1 MEGFG
6 GGEETAGWAPLHA
19 APASERTMTSRR
31 CTGRHDTRLTLVQHP
46 SNLKLGRDGQPPVD
60 LGGSPAIRAVRGFR
74 AFLREHG
81 RRLWWLHSAYALAI
95 GVGVVTFAQRGFEHA
110 RWLAVS
116 LGLAW
121 LLVVLLFRLFG
132 SGQAARGFDA
142 EDAKTRVR
150 FYVMTYALKN
160 LYQGMLF
167 FLLPFYWKSA
177 TLDAPNIAFVLL
189 LATCAVIS
197 ALDLVFDRVLMRW
210 RSLASVFHGV
220 TLFGC
225 LNLVIP
231 ALFPDTR
238 TLWTL
243 LAAAAIA
250 VVSFWTLHGTR
261 RQFKRKIY
269 LAFFVISLGAG
280 TGVAFAARSLVPP
293 VPMYISS
300 AAVGPKQLPDGRLA
314 MEVKAL
320 HPSVIQELIA
330 VTDVVVPGGKGDRLR
345 HVWRHENREVH
356 RSSEETSRIE
366 GPNGVV
372 RLRSSLSGKDLPGDL
387 VGAWRVDVETDDG
400 QLVGRA
406 EFEVVP

>member
-1 MEGFG
+1 
-6 GGEETAGWAPLHA
+6 
-19 APASERTMTSRR
+19 
-31 CTGRHDTRLTLVQHP
+31 VQHP
-46 SNLKLGRDGQPPVD
+46 SNLKLGRASPPPAE
-60 LGGSPAIRAVRGFR
+60 LAGSPHARSARGVR
-74 AFLREHG
+74 AFLRAHG
-81 RRLWWLHSAYALAI
+81 RKLWWLHSAYALGI

-121 LLVVLLFRLFG
+121 LLVVLLFRFFG
-132 SGQAARGFDA
+132 SGQHARGFDA

-177 TLDAPNIAFVLL
+177 TPDSPNIAFL
-189 LATCAVIS
+189 LALAICAVIS
-197 ALDLVFDRVLMRW
+197 SVDLVFDRVLMRW
-210 RSLASVFHGV
+210 RSLASLFHGV

-238 TLWTL
+238 TLWSL
-243 LAAAAIA
+243 MAAAAIA
-250 VVSFWTLHGTR
+250 VVSFWTLHATR
-261 RQFKRKIY
+261 PQLRQKKYVALFGAT
-269 LAFFVISLGAG
+269 LAAG
-280 TGVAFAARSLVPP
+280 TGAAYAARSLVPP

-314 MEVKAL
+314 MEVRAL

-345 HVWRHENREVH
+345 HVWRHEERDVH
-356 RSSEETSRIE
+356 RSSEETSRVD
-366 GPNGVV
+366 GPKGVV

-387 VGAWRVDVETDDG
+387 VGAWRVDVETEDG

-406 EFEVVP
+406 EFDVVP